1 MSSKTTKNRPR
12 LMRCCAPA
20 AKKVREA
27 PLPHKA
33 ESHFIL
39 AHISQGKA
47 AKWGWFHGE
56 NGENRA
62 RGSTEFSSPRS
73 WEFWGILSP
82 AGICGSSEE
91 LNPDI
96 PPPPLIPDP
105 NFPGYSEATKRKGRI
120 WGFSPP
126 PCSPPVFKGR
136 TVPSLLCL
144 QTDTVG
150 TIFALNWKN
159 PICSFHFPP
168 LAHKISS

>member
-12 LMRCCAPA
+12 LMRCRAPA

-73 WEFWGILSP
+73 WEFWEILSP
-82 AGICGSSEE
+82 AGIRGSSRE
-91 LNPDI
+91 LSPDI
-96 PPPPLIPDP
+96 PPPHSFLTQI
-105 NFPGYSEATKRKGRI
+105 FLGTVKQQKKKE
-120 WGFSPP
+120 GFGDFLH
-126 PCSPPVFKGR
+126 PPVH
-136 TVPSLLCL
+136 LLCL
-144 QTDTVG
+144 KAELSQACCVCRLTQWG
-150 TIFALNWKN
+150 LFL
-159 PICSFHFPP
+159 P
-168 LAHKISS
+168 